1 MYRYAQIARELRARI
16 ARGDYATG
24 RLPAERTL
32 GQEFGVQRDTIRQA
46 LDVLTQQRV
55 LLRDSTRGTYLS
67 PEFIRANPTVH
78 SNGEKGTGGRALL
91 IVPAFDDTLAPSLVL
106 QGMTQRMGEAQIP
119 VSWYDSGAWEA
130 PHSPEK
136 PYLPTKDA
144 RTGLQIRGAVLW
156 PTLPTSLDDLKMLQ
170 AEMPLV
176 LIDRR
181 VPGLTADYVGFQDR
195 EGGLRITEHLLRCGH
210 GRIGFASGE
219 PQASTVQ
226 ARRAGYIDALL
237 AAGITPDPAWEIHQ
251 QGGTKLISPERMDA
265 YLDQNGAP
273 LTAVVCANDVVAA
286 NIIQHVRHQRRQVPE
301 DVAVTG
307 FGDLAPSM
315 MEAFGVTTVAQPFRE
330 MGRVAGDLLVRRWN
344 AASSGGPADECIEV
358 ELPMEIIVR
367 ASCGS
372 RK

>member
-16 ARGDYATG
+16 ARGEYATG

-67 PEFIRANPTVH
+67 PEFIRANPTLDP
-78 SNGEKGTGGRALL
+78 NGDNGVGGRALL

-106 QGMTQRMGEAQIP
+106 QGMTQRMGEVHIP
-119 VSWYDSGAWEA
+119 VSWYDSGTWEA
-130 PHSPEK
+130 PHSSEK
-136 PYLPTKDA
+136 PYLPTRDA
-144 RTGLQIRGAVLW
+144 RTDLQVRGAVLW
-156 PTLPTSLDDLKMLQ
+156 PTLPISLEELQ
-170 AEMPLV
+170 AFQSETPLV

-181 VPGLTADYVGFQDR
+181 VPGLEADYVGFQDR

-210 GRIGFASGE
+210 WRIGFASGE

-226 ARRAGYIDALL
+226 ARRDGYKEALQS
-237 AAGITPDPAWEIHQ
+237 AGITPDSAWEIHQ
-251 QGGTKLISPERMDA
+251 KGGTKLISTERMDA
-265 YLDQNGAP
+265 YLNQNGNP
-273 LTAVVCANDVVAA
+273 LTAVVCANDVVAG
-286 NIIQHVRHQRRQVPE
+286 NIIQHVRRLRRQVPE

-330 MGRVAGDLLVRRWN
+330 MGRVAGDLLVRRW
-344 AASSGGPADECIEV
+344 SGAVSTGEHTEI

-367 ASCGS
+367 VSCGS